1 MKNMETYKEIPT
13 LLSKAILGTL
23 SEEEKSALKEWREES
38 EEHERLYE
46 NIMSAGYIQ
55 QKSKEVARVDI
66 ASGYMNVHL
75 ETQTWYSGT
84 ENTPGGKHR
93 SGYCFAVIGD
103 RFVVW
108 CE

>member
-55 QKSKEVARVDI
+55 QKSKEVARVDV
-66 ASGYMNVHL
+66 ASGYMNVL
-75 ETQTWYSGT
+75 RKRKRGIRVRRIRRW
-84 ENTPGGKHR
+84 
-93 SGYCFAVIGD
+93 
-103 RFVVW
+103 
-108 CE
+108 